1 MTTELYANFTTE
13 DLLET
18 VFEIPFRD
26 RATFVRVWY
35 YIIAIF
41 GIPGN
46 ILTLVVLLSSPILRD
61 KPINLFIIHQSVIDI
76 SACIFT
82 LIEECLINNGINGP
96 VICHLFLN
104 KYTSS
109 CTVYV
114 STYNMAALTIERHFA
129 IQDPLHYDSDKVKKR
144 LPYVFIFLWLFCFAA
159 LGHFPVT
166 AVFKDSIC
174 YASLKLRQT
183 PFWEWMSLYFTIIGV
198 GIPLSIMVVCYARM
212 FYALYKSSRTI
223 GRKSEVRSIDK
234 LRLAQV
240 NLIQICFIMIVL
252 FLICWATGLSAF
264 LLFTLNYYKT
274 LSNTHYSVGMLMVI
288 LNSGLNPYIYVF
300 RYDDF
305 KNQLKKLC
313 KYN

>member
-46 ILTLVVLLSSPILRD
+46 ILTLVVLLNSPILRD

-114 STYNMAALTIERHFA
+114 STYNMAALTIERYFA
-129 IQDPLHYDSDKVKKR
+129 IQDPLHYDSDKVKKTSALR
-144 LPYVFIFLWLFCFAA
+144 FYIFMVVLFCCIRAF
-159 LGHFPVT
+159 
-166 AVFKDSIC
+166 SC
-174 YASLKLRQT
+174 YCR
-183 PFWEWMSLYFTIIGV
+183 F
-198 GIPLSIMVVCYARM
+198 
-212 FYALYKSSRTI
+212 
-223 GRKSEVRSIDK
+223 
-234 LRLAQV
+234 
-240 NLIQICFIMIVL
+240 
-252 FLICWATGLSAF
+252 
-264 LLFTLNYYKT
+264 
-274 LSNTHYSVGMLMVI
+274 
-288 LNSGLNPYIYVF
+288 
-300 RYDDF
+300 
-305 KNQLKKLC
+305 
-313 KYN
+313 